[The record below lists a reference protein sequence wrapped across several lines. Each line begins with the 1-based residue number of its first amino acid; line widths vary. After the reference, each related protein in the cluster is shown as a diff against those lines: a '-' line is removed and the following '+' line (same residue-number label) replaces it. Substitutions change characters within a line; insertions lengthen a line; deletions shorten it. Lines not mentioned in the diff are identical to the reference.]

1 MWWKWLE
8 RYVGF
13 GFNYGVIIS
22 VYFGAQNRS
31 VKEGIRSDLRI
42 CTGSVIDLV
51 LWVLEAVK
59 RWVVLGFLSYGFLG
73 Y

>member
-1 MWWKWLE
+1 M
-8 RYVGF
+8 
-13 GFNYGVIIS
+13 
-22 VYFGAQNRS
+22 YFGAQNRS